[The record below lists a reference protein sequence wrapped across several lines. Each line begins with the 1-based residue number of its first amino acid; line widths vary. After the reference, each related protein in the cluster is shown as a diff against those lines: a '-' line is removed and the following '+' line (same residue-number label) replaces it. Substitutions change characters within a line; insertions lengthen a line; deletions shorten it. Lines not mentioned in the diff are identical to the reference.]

1 MNLIKEEFIMEY
13 KMKGRL
19 ITPKEEELM
28 KQIKN
33 TDAYEKIINVSNVAV
48 TVEER
53 SHIAEMARD
62 FLKFFASRAATINQT
77 DQPIVK
83 KHTLSVDEFRK
94 NPIKPPNV
102 NTIEV
107 IMTTKESI
115 KKGVNP

>member
-1 MNLIKEEFIMEY
+1 MED

-62 FLKFFASRAATINQT
+62 FLKFFKLRTATINPS

-83 KHTLSVDEFRK
+83 KHTLSVDEFKK
-94 NPIKPPNV
+94 NPIEPPNT

>member
-1 MNLIKEEFIMEY
+1 MED

-19 ITPKEEELM
+19 ITLKEEELM

-33 TDAYEKIINVSNVAV
+33 TDAYDKIINVSNVAI

-53 SHIAEMARD
+53 SHIAEIARD
-62 FLKFFASRAATINQT
+62 FLKFFKLRTATIHPN

-94 NPIKPPNV
+94 NPIKPPNA

-115 KKGVNP
+115 KKEVNHV

>member
-1 MNLIKEEFIMEY
+1 MED

-33 TDAYEKIINVSNVAV
+33 TDAYEKIINVSNVAI

-62 FLKFFASRAATINQT
+62 FLKFFKLRTATRS
-77 DQPIVK
+77 DHPIVK

-94 NPIKPPNV
+94 NPIEPPNV

-115 KKGVNP
+115 KKEVNP